1 MAHDELYDMKHKIIR
16 DFSNIDYEELD
27 HVPIGF
33 LLESIHNHYI
43 VYMTKKLKDRDLT
56 LTQA

>member
-27 HVPIGF
+27 HVPIGSYWKAF
-33 LLESIHNHYI
+33 ITITSFI
-43 VYMTKKLKDRDLT
+43 
-56 LTQA
+56 

>member
-1 MAHDELYDMKHKIIR
+1 MEHDDFNEMKHKIVR

-33 LLESIHNHYI
+33 LLESIHNHMI
-43 VYMTKKLKDRDLT
+43 MKK
-56 LTQA
+56 